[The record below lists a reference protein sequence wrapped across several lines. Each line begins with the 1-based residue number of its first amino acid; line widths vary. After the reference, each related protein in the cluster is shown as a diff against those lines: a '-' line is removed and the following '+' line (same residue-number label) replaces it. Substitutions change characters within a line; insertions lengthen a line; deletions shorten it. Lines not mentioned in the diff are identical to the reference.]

1 MTVFISVGGFNGQL
15 EQNFLPPVSSHS
27 EKMADFGSF
36 FLTSENRGVSNFW
49 RRLEFSSDS
58 DLLDS
63 FILKLLTYMY
73 LVDVVYSVC
82 RDKLQR

>member
-1 MTVFISVGGFNGQL
+1 MEVLTVFISVGGFNGQL

-36 FLTSENRGVSNFW
+36 FLTTSENRGLRIFGGGWNF
-49 RRLEFSSDS
+49 LDC
-58 DLLDS
+58 LDS

-82 RDKLQR
+82 RDK

>member
-36 FLTSENRGVSNFW
+36 FLTSENRGVRNFW
-49 RRLEFSSDS
+49 RWLEFFK
-58 DLLDS
+58 LLRV

-82 RDKLQR
+82 RDK